1 MPTPGAKMSTQLPK
15 FEKEAMLLSAATA
28 PTVMALGADAVR
40 FGQRNRQQAA
50 AAGRS
55 GGGAG
60 SVCGLWAMLVV
71 GVLHLHTC
79 GECQVAATCC
89 KTG

>member
-40 FGQRNRQQAA
+40 CGKHGQQAA
-50 AAGRS
+50 ATAWH
-55 GGGAG
+55 A
-60 SVCGLWAMLVV
+60 
-71 GVLHLHTC
+71 
-79 GECQVAATCC
+79 
-89 KTG
+89 